1 MKNESPD
8 QTLPPNSDPCIRRVP
23 RGRGI
28 EAQKVQQRLQGFEPN
43 NCEAWRAIQYQFRS
57 GITHHE
63 LRSVAQVI
71 CLKTGLTLDRD
82 AYRDRAVLIKWFSD
96 NWIQVAPI
104 LGCMNLRDS
113 FNREITLVREI
124 TEMT

>member
-1 MKNESPD
+1 MKNERTD
-8 QTLPPNSDPCIRRVP
+8 KALPPNSHAGSQRYP
-23 RGRGI
+23 RGKGI

-43 NCEAWRAIQYQFRS
+43 GCEAWRAIQVQFSS

-82 AYRDRAVLIKWFSD
+82 AYRDRVVLIKWFSD

-104 LGCMNLRDS
+104 LSCMQLRDS
-113 FNREITLVREI
+113 FNREITLVRE
-124 TEMT
+124 MTQMS